1 MTALIDKLQR
11 FLSENPQNV
20 VSVTQE
26 GRKLSKNT
34 APKYAFT
41 LADIQS
47 LFNGLDNFLKELPK
61 QGFQNG
67 TTITL
72 RKMYGFG
79 ASATYKNVE
88 EITLNFTQEQKTE
101 QYAPEMTTPQNITPQ
116 PIPAV
121 YQPPMPIAPAM
132 GFVQVTQNDVVRNE
146 VIRERFEDL
155 KKENAKLDEE
165 LKDAKSEI
173 RQLKDENFS
182 LRLKLDT
189 SEEKHAVDLKRQELD
204 KKGFWESEA
213 GSNIVGA
220 LGQVLPMVAERMM
233 QSPASGAVPAL
244 AMPNVSEI
252 KQQFIDIISD
262 PNVTDEQVTHWY
274 NLIFAQNQ

>member
-1 MTALIDKLQR
+1 MKELIDKVSN
-11 FLSENPQNV
+11 FLNQHHLNV
-20 VSVTQE
+20 ISISQ
-26 GRKLSKNT
+26 GSKKLSKST
-34 APKYAFT
+34 APRNAFKT
-41 LADIQS
+41 EDINQI
-47 LFNGLDNFLKELPK
+47 FGGFENFFKELPK
-61 QGFQNG
+61 QGFTDG
-67 TTITL
+67 TTLAL
-72 RKMYGFG
+72 RRLYENGG
-79 ASATYKNVE
+79 TGSYHNIET
-88 EITLNFTQEQKTE
+88 ITLNFSKQEENQETMIPITE
-101 QYAPEMTTPQNITPQ
+101 QQ
-116 PIPAV
+116 PSPPI
-121 YQPPMPIAPAM
+121 YQPPMPVASAM
-132 GFVQVTQNDVVRNE
+132 GFVQVTQNELVRNE

-189 SEEKHAVDLKRQELD
+189 SEEKHQVDLKRQELD

-233 QSPASGAVPAL
+233 QSPTTGMVPAL

-252 KQQFIDIISD
+252 KQEFINIISD

-274 NLIFAQNQ
+274 NLIFAGNG

>member
-1 MTALIDKLQR
+1 MKELIDKLQR

-47 LFNGLDNFLKELPK
+47 LFGGLDSFLKELPK

-101 QYAPEMTTPQNITPQ
+101 QYVPEMTIPQNIIQTP
-116 PIPAV
+116 AT
-121 YQPPMPIAPAM
+121 YQPPMPVAPTM
-132 GFVQVTQNDVVRNE
+132 GFVQVTQNELVRNE

-233 QSPASGAVPAL
+233 QSPTTGIVPTL
-244 AMPNVSEI
+244 AMPSVSEI
-252 KQQFIDIISD
+252 KQQFINIISD

>member
-1 MTALIDKLQR
+1 MTALIEKLQR

-20 VSVTQE
+20 VSVTQ
-26 GRKLSKNT
+26 GSRRLSKNT

-41 LADIQS
+41 LADIQTIFS
-47 LFNGLDNFLKELPK
+47 GLDNFLKELPK
-61 QGFQNG
+61 QGFENG

-101 QYAPEMTTPQNITPQ
+101 QYVPEMTIPQNIIQTP
-116 PIPAV
+116 AT
-121 YQPPMPIAPAM
+121 YQPPMPVAPAM
-132 GFVQVTQNDVVRNE
+132 GFVQVTQNDLVRNE
-146 VIRERFEDL
+146 VIRERFED
-155 KKENAKLDEE
+155 KIKECQKLTDEN
-165 LKDAKSEI
+165 LDLKSEI

-189 SEEKHAVDLKRQELD
+189 SEEKHAVKLERELLNR
-204 KKGFWESEA
+204 KSFLENEG
-213 GSNIVGA
+213 VQTA
-220 LGQVLPMVAERMM
+220 LGAILDIGKSYME
-233 QSPASGAVPAL
+233 SKSNVPAL
-244 AMPNVSEI
+244 AMPSVSEI
-252 KQQFIDIISD
+252 KQQFINIISD

-274 NLIFAQNQ
+274 NLIFAQNM

>member
-1 MTALIDKLQR
+1 MKELIDKLQH

-47 LFNGLDNFLKELPK
+47 LFGGLDSFLKELPK

-101 QYAPEMTTPQNITPQ
+101 QYVPEMTIPQNIIQTP
-116 PIPAV
+116 AT
-121 YQPPMPIAPAM
+121 YQPPMPVAPAM
-132 GFVQVTQNDVVRNE
+132 GFVQVTQNELVRNE

-233 QSPASGAVPAL
+233 QSPTTGIVPTL
-244 AMPNVSEI
+244 AMPSVSEI
-252 KQQFIDIISD
+252 KQQFINIISD

>member
-1 MTALIDKLQR
+1 MTALIEKLQR

-20 VSVTQE
+20 VSVTQ
-26 GRKLSKNT
+26 GSRRLSKNT

-41 LADIQS
+41 LADIQTIFS
-47 LFNGLDNFLKELPK
+47 GLDNFLKELPK
-61 QGFQNG
+61 QGFENG

-101 QYAPEMTTPQNITPQ
+101 QYVPEMTIPQNIIQTP
-116 PIPAV
+116 AT
-121 YQPPMPIAPAM
+121 YQPPMPVAPAM
-132 GFVQVTQNDVVRNE
+132 GFVQVTQNDLVRNE

-189 SEEKHAVDLKRQELD
+189 SEEKHQVDLKRQELD

-233 QSPASGAVPAL
+233 QNPTTGMVPAL
-244 AMPNVSEI
+244 AMPSVSEI
-252 KQQFIDIISD
+252 KQQFINIISD

-274 NLIFAQNQ
+274 NLIFAQNM

>member
-1 MTALIDKLQR
+1 MKELIDKLQR

-47 LFNGLDNFLKELPK
+47 LFGGLDSFLKELPK

-101 QYAPEMTTPQNITPQ
+101 QYVPEMTIPQNIIQTP
-116 PIPAV
+116 AT
-121 YQPPMPIAPAM
+121 YQPPMPVAPAM
-132 GFVQVTQNDVVRNE
+132 GFVQVTQNDLVRNE

-233 QSPASGAVPAL
+233 QSPTTGIVPTL
-244 AMPNVSEI
+244 AMPSVSEI
-252 KQQFIDIISD
+252 KQQFINIISD

>member
-1 MTALIDKLQR
+1 MTALIDKLQG
-11 FLSENPQNV
+11 FLTENKQNV
-20 VSVTQE
+20 VSVTQ
-26 GRKLSKNT
+26 GSRRLSKNT

-41 LADIQS
+41 LADIQNI
-47 LFNGLDNFLKELPK
+47 FGGLDNFLKELPK

-79 ASATYKNVE
+79 ASATYKNIE
-88 EITLNFTQEQKTE
+88 EITLNFTPKEETQ
-101 QYAPEMTTPQNITPQ
+101 QNIPTMPISQDIPQ
-116 PIPAV
+116 QPAPPV
-121 YQPPMPIAPAM
+121 YQPPMLAAPAM
-132 GFVQVTQNDVVRNE
+132 GFVQVTQNDLVRNE

-189 SEEKHAVDLKRQELD
+189 SEEKHQVDLKRQELD

-233 QSPASGAVPAL
+233 QSPATGMVPAL
-244 AMPNVSEI
+244 AMPSVSEI
-252 KQQFIDIISD
+252 KQQFINIISD